1 MIIDVLNYVCNH
13 NIEYGVFGGVVVVV
27 VVVVVVLT
35 TSLLF

>member
-1 MIIDVLNYVCNH
+1 MIIDVLNYICNH
-13 NIEYGVFGGVVVVV
+13 NIEYGAFGGVVV